1 MGVREQQLC
10 WQPAHVLVD
19 KIKRQDVP
27 ASEVIE
33 IFIARIEKLNPL
45 LNAFCTCSFDIARQQ
60 AQKVDSLVREGINAG
75 TLAGIPTGIKDLII
89 TGGIRTTFGG
99 KLWEHNVPVEDEVA
113 VQRLKAA
120 GAVILGKTN
129 TSELGHVPIAINS
142 IFGHSNN
149 PWDLERTT
157 GGSSGGAA
165 AACACGLAPLNLGT
179 DLGGSVRI
187 PSSFCGTF
195 GFKPTLGRVPMY
207 PHAGINGWGLDHYG
221 PITRYVK
228 DAALMLDAIKGPDP
242 GDRLSLTDAGPG
254 YFDALQNGMRPKKL
268 KIACSTSLGFVKAI
282 EPEVAETV
290 TRAAHRLEQVGWAVE
305 DAPKSLKLKSP
316 EDAFIM
322 FEGMALTFDYRKVA
336 PAQRGLISPTLLRMI
351 ENAQKLTPMDIME
364 SLYRRV
370 TLHEDYNQF
379 FKNYD
384 LLITPTVAVTP
395 FAHGIWSPKQ
405 IAGKGAS
412 PCLWFA
418 FCYVC
423 NMAGLPAA
431 SIPCGFSKE
440 GLPIGMLIVGP
451 CGADLRVLEVAQAFE
466 DIAPWQ
472 DKIPPMAK

>member
-1 MGVREQQLC
+1 MGARDLW
-10 WQPAHVLVD
+10 WQPAHLLVD
-19 KIKRQDVP
+19 KVMRQEIP
-27 ASEVIE
+27 AKEVVE
-33 IFIARIEKLNPL
+33 VFIARIEKINPI
-45 LNAFCTCSFDIARQQ
+45 LNAFCTCSFDIARTQ
-60 AQKVDSLVREGINAG
+60 AKNIDCLVREGANPGI
-75 TLAGIPTGIKDLII
+75 LAGVPTAIKDLII
-89 TGGIRTTFGG
+89 TAGIRTTFGG
-99 KLWEHNVPVEDEVA
+99 KLWEHNVPAEDEVA
-113 VQRLKAA
+113 VQRLKSA

-129 TSELGHVPIAINS
+129 TSELGHVPIAINP

-149 PWDLERTT
+149 PWNLERTT

-228 DAALMLDAIKGPDP
+228 DAALLLDAIKGSFP
-242 GDRLSLTDAGPG
+242 GDRLSLTDEEPS
-254 YFDALQNGMRPKKL
+254 YFDALQNGKRPEKL

-282 EPEVAETV
+282 VPEVAEAV
-290 TRAAHRLEQVGWAVE
+290 TKAAHRFEQIGWTVE
-305 DAPKSLKLKSP
+305 NVPFKIRSP
-316 EDAFIM
+316 EDSFIF
-322 FEGMALTFDYRKVA
+322 FEGMALTYDYRKVSA
-336 PAQRGLISPTLLRMI
+336 AQRDLISPTLLRMI
-351 ENAQKLTPMDIME
+351 ENAQNLTPLDIME

-370 TLHEDYNQF
+370 TLYEEYHQF
-379 FKNYD
+379 FKNFD
-384 LLITPTVAVTP
+384 ILITPTVAVTP

-431 SIPCGFSKE
+431 SIPCGFSAE

-451 CGADLRVLEVAQAFE
+451 RGADLHVLQAAQAYE
-466 DIAPWQ
+466 EIAPWQ
-472 DKIPPMAK
+472 YKIPPVAS